1 MSPGV
6 HNPCG
11 PFGALRLVHPPA
23 APSDPS
29 ALGSNAS
36 HADEAGRNEAG
47 ARIARENA
55 LASALTDLR
64 ADDGRRIF
72 ATRVAEALEGGRAAI
87 LPPERRTRLVRIASM
102 LGVRTFDAHL
112 VIAIVQDGARRGEIP
127 TGAQIVADVEDD
139 RRAERRLA
147 RRDLNRVATRACA
160 AALLGAAI
168 FLALVAWV
176 G

>member
-1 MSPGV
+1 MMSPDA
-6 HNPCG
+6 HTPCG
-11 PFGALRLVHPPA
+11 PIGALRLIHPPA
-23 APSDPS
+23 ET
-29 ALGSNAS
+29 G
-36 HADEAGRNEAG
+36 GVG
-47 ARIARENA
+47 ARRAPGNDDASFLDARARIGRENA

-72 ATRVAEALEGGRAAI
+72 AMRVAEALEGGRAAV

-112 VIAIVQDGARRGEIP
+112 VIAIVQDGARRGEIE
-127 TGAQIVADVEDD
+127 TGNAAMRDD
-139 RRAERRLA
+139 SKRETERRIG
-147 RRDLNRVATRACA
+147 RRDRSRVAAQALA

-168 FLALVAWV
+168 FAALVGWV